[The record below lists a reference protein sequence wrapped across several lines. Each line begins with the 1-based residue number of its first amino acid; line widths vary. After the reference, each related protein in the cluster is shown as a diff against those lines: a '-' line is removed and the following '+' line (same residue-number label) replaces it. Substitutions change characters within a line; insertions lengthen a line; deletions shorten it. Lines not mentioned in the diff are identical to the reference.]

1 MNQRFRRL
9 AILCGVGAVLVAVA
23 SCGSTTT
30 HHVLTGKPSHARG
43 GDVRVVMESAEVP
56 AGIDE
61 VAIVQAVGQGTEA
74 DLEHV
79 IEGLKEE
86 ARALG
91 CDVVVRV
98 RIDQGSSTAAAS
110 GVAGR
115 LRR

>member
-1 MNQRFRRL
+1 MNERFRRL
-9 AILCGVGAVLVAVA
+9 AIGCSVGALFGLA

-30 HHVLTGKPSHARG
+30 HHVLTGNPSAPRSG
-43 GDVRVVMESAEVP
+43 NVRIVMESAEVP
-56 AGIDE
+56 SGIEE

-98 RIDQGSSTAAAS
+98 RIDQGSGTAAAS

-115 LRR
+115 LQR